1 METFYD
7 QAQRREDRR
16 RKRGKEGGRE
26 RGNMGREKGMEER
39 RRKGGRMERGGRRKG
54 AERKRGKEGRVRPCP
69 GLCPCVTDLKP
80 SEQLSSSEIQLLC
93 CARNSVELTQR
104 VCSLCLLGVCTSF
117 HIRTWDVSK
126 LSPLSLKE
134 QG

>member
-1 METFYD
+1 
-7 QAQRREDRR
+7 
-16 RKRGKEGGRE
+16 
-26 RGNMGREKGMEER
+26 MGREKGMKEGSKEGWEDGR
-39 RRKGGRMERGGRRKG
+39 GEGGGREQKGRK
-54 AERKRGKEGRVRPCP
+54 KRREGSDLDLV
-69 GLCPCVTDLKP
+69 LCPCVTDLKL

-93 CARNSVELTQR
+93 CARNSLELTQC

-117 HIRTWDVSK
+117 HIRTCDVSK